1 MIVSLKL
8 ASIIEE
14 IEGFQQALYF
24 QALIGALFP
33 ILADKKS
40 RLVRTILFV
49 SARNL
54 KTL

>member
-8 ASIIEE
+8 ASIIEK

-24 QALIGALFP
+24 QPFQP